1 MNSVDLLAKV
11 RSKLVD
17 GRPYKA
23 KTAAIRP
30 NKVMPAMPTSR
41 RPSAEEEDDADAE
54 ELVLEAVDEPEESE
68 VPDASEEESEV
79 LVAVAAEPVAVE
91 PEASVDWA
99 GVPVEVK

>member
-1 MNSVDLLAKV
+1 MHKG
-11 RSKLVD
+11 

-30 NKVMPAMPTSR
+30 NRVTPVMPTLR
-41 RPSAEEEDDADAE
+41 LPSAEEDDDADDE
-54 ELVLEAVDEPEESE
+54 ELVLDAVEDPEVPEADESSSSLSE
-68 VPDASEEESEV
+68 VP
-79 LVAVAAEPVAVE
+79 VAVAAESVAVE